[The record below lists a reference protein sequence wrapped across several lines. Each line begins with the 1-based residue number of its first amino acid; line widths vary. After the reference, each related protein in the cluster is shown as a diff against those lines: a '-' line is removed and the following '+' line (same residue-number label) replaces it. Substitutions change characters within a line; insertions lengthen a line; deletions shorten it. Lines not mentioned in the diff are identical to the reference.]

1 MRLKRK
7 IIIPCV
13 LCTQWFCN
21 HLCRKD
27 SEMVLHKQR
36 NEMFLAA
43 AMAYSLRE
51 RVKKAV
57 RKNILRLRR
66 FFAVAAATMLAF
78 TAAGNDE
85 DSYTVTTSWS
95 GTYTDRVS
103 CGYYTSGINAGYHD
117 ERDHYS
123 IVVPSG
129 YAVKI
134 TVSYLSDISY
144 PGKGWVSVI
153 APSGGTY
160 AVDGSALFGSWSET
174 WSSSGNLTIAAG
186 ITRTGVYGANVQYSI
201 TFAWTYDG
209 SPTPPD
215 PTPTYKPDLCVS
227 YVTAEPAIAN
237 PGEPVTISYTI
248 RNSGQASADGS
259 TAAIYCNGT
268 KVAQQT
274 IPRLDAGSSSQQSYT
289 FAEGFPDEGNY
300 TIRVVADSTDAV
312 EEDSESNNAAT
323 CNVRVPFLSA
333 PAACNVPA
341 QSNEVAVA
349 IDTNVPCESES
360 DADWLVAQTG
370 ALDDRGALVYV
381 AARNTSTSARTG
393 RIRVRNEY
401 GKECV
406 VVVAQAG
413 MTVAD
418 AVAATAGDGT
428 SSEHV
433 MVEWPASDRALS
445 YTVQRATSVDGP
457 WLDLGKGVTSPY
469 LDTTAVPEVRYW
481 YRVLAVNE
489 VGVAA
494 GMAVEGARSVALQ
507 VNDHVESHGAAA
519 AKAEFGLT
527 CNHEWTAESDA
538 GWLILNPTS
547 GTGDAT
553 VSYELAMNCTPSNR
567 AATITLTSGSVV
579 RKVVVS
585 QSGLVYKYVVEDGEA
600 VISSGSWSSEPA
612 VSPLPEGIVVIPP
625 SLGGYPVRHIG
636 AGAFVGCDKMTAVI
650 MPDGVKTIGQAAFA
664 ACSSLKFVSIPDS
677 VSYIGADAFSYCV
690 NLARLILP
698 SGLRKIDYC
707 AFFACIGLEEMVVP
721 SGVTSIGEAA
731 FDQCFGLSNVTILG
745 ALADYGNNI
754 YGYNWDDS
762 PPTNPDSIPTGLV
775 TYVTEMWTG
784 PDDWWLGRIVV
795 RMNDPFPE
803 PRYTVSRVTFDARD
817 GMLQGESFRMVVNGQ
832 PAGALPSAQRD
843 GYVFDGWWTE
853 SEGGWPVSGDTIV
866 ISDVTF
872 HAHWKENNGG
882 VERLPEWTIDRNG
895 VLTKVALNGCTIVV
909 IPDGV
914 KAIDDYVF
922 FDEDIASVVIPEGV
936 TNIGYCAFGYCENLV
951 RVSIPASMRKID
963 EHAFIDTDL
972 AEEGIVFAGNRDD
985 IDISPSAFR
994 GTPYDLALDFALQI
1008 KDGKLVGFVGP
1019 CPASVSI
1026 PENVRE
1032 IGRAAFE
1039 YCEQLESVMIPSSV
1053 TSIGHEAF
1061 QACMNLTSLT
1071 IPGSVTNIGDSAFS
1085 GCSGLTSVTIGN
1097 NVTNIGDYAFSWCS
1111 GLTSVTMRCDCPT
1124 VGEDAFYEVDP
1135 SCVVYLPEGNAT
1147 YVVTAGKW
1155 QGMTVQYYGGSGGDS
1170 GEEGASPSEPTV
1182 DPAPTPTPGPEPT
1195 PTPTPTPTPEPTP
1208 EPTPTPEPEPVV
1220 VPELYEAVED
1230 AVPTTAVSVYDGYL
1244 VDAKGNVAGTIQVK
1258 VGKAN
1263 AKTGLAAVKATVVV
1277 GAAKVSLKSDGGKV
1291 AIAANGPTTVSLV
1304 GGESCEVT
1312 LGAEGLSGSYGS
1324 YQIDGARNFFASKD
1338 KGEQG
1343 AANGILEKWIG
1354 AVNVAWREEGAARS
1368 AIAPYQTLSVTIG
1381 KKGKAKVAVTLADG
1395 TKATANAQLLV
1406 GEEWLCVPVVVT
1418 KKMNLAFTV
1427 WLPRNGGAA
1436 LVDGLSGD
1444 VVVGK
1449 PGALV
1454 ANAAFRVGKS
1464 AALWQQIPGKVL
1476 TDYLPDGM
1484 AVTQSGAKWTLPKAG
1499 KVQKA
1504 KDGTIDSSK
1513 LGENPSALK
1522 LTYKAKD
1529 GSFKGSFKVYADN
1542 GGKLKATTV
1551 NVSGIVVNGV
1561 GYGTATIKKVGSV
1574 PISVE

>member
-1 MRLKRK
+1 MVKSKFEKLKWALHFVLVGAACLVMSARAGNGDSFVVNMGDLGYNETVAESYNSKGLFPEPDRYDFVIPTGYSVRITVTYLNNNGSFPSGSGRLLVKPPYGTSTTLGSAVKTWTATWTSSDILK
-7 IIIPCV
+7 IHAIP
-13 LCTQWFCN
+13 TT
-21 HLCRKD
+21 KD
-27 SEMVLHKQR
+27 AITGRYDAQV
-36 NEMFLAA
+36 
-43 AMAYSLRE
+43 AYS
-51 RVKKAV
+51 
-57 RKNILRLRR
+57 IR
-66 FFAVAAATMLAF
+66 FEWIQDNPPPVEYYPDLEVYSL
-78 TAAGNDE
+78 TASPE
-85 DSYTVTTSWS
+85 
-95 GTYTDRVS
+95 
-103 CGYYTSGINAGYHD
+103 
-117 ERDHYS
+117 
-123 IVVPSG
+123 
-129 YAVKI
+129 
-134 TVSYLSDISY
+134 
-144 PGKGWVSVI
+144 I
-153 APSGGTY
+153 AM
-160 AVDGSALFGSWSET
+160 
-174 WSSSGNLTIAAG
+174 
-186 ITRTGVYGANVQYSI
+186 R
-201 TFAWTYDG
+201 G
-209 SPTPPD
+209 SPVVID
-215 PTPTYKPDLCVS
+215 
-227 YVTAEPAIAN
+227 
-237 PGEPVTISYTI
+237 YTI
-248 RNSGQASADGS
+248 KNTGD
-259 TAAIYCNGT
+259 
-268 KVAQQT
+268 
-274 IPRLDAGSSSQQSYT
+274 LDAGNSTAVVYLDGECVCTQPVPSLPAGSSESYKYEFPT
-289 FAEGFPDEGNY
+289 GFPLEKTY

-370 ALDDRGALVYV
+370 ALDDRGTLVYV

-406 VVVAQAG
+406 VIVAQAG

-418 AVAATAGDGT
+418 AVAATAGDGA

-457 WLDLGKGVTSPY
+457 WLDLGKGVPSPY
-469 LDTTAVPEVRYW
+469 LDTTAVPEMGYW

-494 GMAVEGARSVALQ
+494 GSADEGTRSVALQ
-507 VNDHVESHGAAA
+507 VNDLVESHGAAA

-527 CNHEWTAESDA
+527 CNHEWAAESDA
-538 GWLILNPTS
+538 DWLILKPTS

-585 QSGLVYKYVVEDGEA
+585 QAGLAYRYVVEDGEA
-600 VISSGSWSSEPA
+600 VISSGSWSFEPA

-803 PRYTVSRVTFDARD
+803 PRHTVSRVTFDARD

-936 TNIGYCAFGYCENLV
+936 TNIGYLAFGYCENLV

-972 AEEGIVFAGNRDD
+972 EEERIVFAGNRDD

-1008 KDGKLVGFVGP
+1008 KDGKLVGFVGS

-1071 IPGSVTNIGDSAFS
+1071 IPDSVTSIGRSAFEYCTKLKSVTIPNGVTCIEDHAFSNCEGLKSVMIPDGVTSIGNHAFSCCFGLTSVKIPDKVAHIGEWAFYSCPLKSVTIPDSVTNIGEKAFQFGPKRVSLPGHLKGKVPVNVFSDRHDADLEITYRDKSADMAAPKAR
-1085 GCSGLTSVTIGN
+1085 GGK
-1097 NVTNIGDYAFSWCS
+1097 
-1111 GLTSVTMRCDCPT
+1111 
-1124 VGEDAFYEVDP
+1124 EE
-1135 SCVVYLPEGNAT
+1135 
-1147 YVVTAGKW
+1147 TAPAK
-1155 QGMTVQYYGGSGGDS
+1155 QPAAKK
-1170 GEEGASPSEPTV
+1170 GASKKVTVKKPDTKEPASKKPI
-1182 DPAPTPTPGPEPT
+1182 DKQDALKNPATKKP
-1195 PTPTPTPTPEPTP
+1195 
-1208 EPTPTPEPEPVV
+1208 
-1220 VPELYEAVED
+1220 
-1230 AVPTTAVSVYDGYL
+1230 
-1244 VDAKGNVAGTIQVK
+1244 
-1258 VGKAN
+1258 
-1263 AKTGLAAVKATVVV
+1263 AVKKPTAKKP
-1277 GAAKVSLKSDGGKV
+1277 AAKK
-1291 AIAANGPTTVSLV
+1291 AA
-1304 GGESCEVT
+1304 
-1312 LGAEGLSGSYGS
+1312 
-1324 YQIDGARNFFASKD
+1324 
-1338 KGEQG
+1338 
-1343 AANGILEKWIG
+1343 
-1354 AVNVAWREEGAARS
+1354 
-1368 AIAPYQTLSVTIG
+1368 
-1381 KKGKAKVAVTLADG
+1381 KKTAK
-1395 TKATANAQLLV
+1395 
-1406 GEEWLCVPVVVT
+1406 
-1418 KKMNLAFTV
+1418 KK
-1427 WLPRNGGAA
+1427 
-1436 LVDGLSGD
+1436 
-1444 VVVGK
+1444 
-1449 PGALV
+1449 
-1454 ANAAFRVGKS
+1454 
-1464 AALWQQIPGKVL
+1464 
-1476 TDYLPDGM
+1476 
-1484 AVTQSGAKWTLPKAG
+1484 
-1499 KVQKA
+1499 
-1504 KDGTIDSSK
+1504 
-1513 LGENPSALK
+1513 
-1522 LTYKAKD
+1522 
-1529 GSFKGSFKVYADN
+1529 
-1542 GGKLKATTV
+1542 
-1551 NVSGIVVNGV
+1551 
-1561 GYGTATIKKVGSV
+1561 
-1574 PISVE
+1574 